1 MKPIVDINDEFDVAV
16 LNFIK
21 TVYYQSKYD
30 KRKMRNLFHPDV
42 IEAVMRVT
50 DETERDL
57 NNRT

>member
-1 MKPIVDINDEFDVAV
+1 MKLRVDINDEFDVAV

-30 KRKMRNLFHPDV
+30 KRKMRNLFHSDV
-42 IEAVMRVT
+42 IEAVMKVT

-57 NNRT
+57 